1 MDNNAERKKISIILP
16 AKNESASLKKILQE
30 LTTLYKDE
38 EIIVVNDGSTDN
50 TLEVCSEF
58 DINIITHPY
67 SKGNGASIKSGARK
81 ASGDFL
87 VFMDADGQH
96 EPSEISNL
104 IECLNN
110 GYDMVVGARER
121 KTHASFPRYIANTL
135 YNKLA
140 TYMSGH
146 KIIDL
151 TSGFRAVKADIFKK
165 YLYLLPN
172 GFSYPTSITM
182 ALFRSGYSINYL
194 PISCNKREGKSHI
207 KLIKDGFRFLLIIF
221 RITSLYS
228 PLKIFIPLSLLFFFT
243 GTFYYFYTYF
253 FQGRFTNMSTLLLI
267 ISVLIF
273 LFGLLSEQLTVL
285 MYSNKS
291 NNDD

>member
-1 MDNNAERKKISIILP
+1 MKVSIVIP
-16 AKNESASLKKILQE
+16 AK
-30 LTTLYKDE
+30 DE
-38 EIIVVNDGSTDN
+38 EVGLGALLPKLVEQYPEAEIIVVNDGSTDN
-50 TLEVCSEF
+50 TLEVCNKY
-58 DINIITHPY
+58 DIDVITHPY

-81 ASGDFL
+81 ASGDIL

-96 EPSEISNL
+96 LPTEVGYL
-104 IECLNN
+104 IETLEE

-121 KTHASFPRYIANTL
+121 ATHASTLRYIANSL

-146 KIIDL
+146 KIMDL
-151 TSGFRAVKADIFKK
+151 TSGFRAVRADIFRK

-182 ALFRSGYSINYL
+182 ALFRSGYSIKYA
-194 PISCNKREGKSHI
+194 PITCKKRIGKSHI
-207 KLIKDGFRFLLIIF
+207 KLLKDGFRFLLIIF

-228 PLKIFIPLSLLFFFT
+228 PLKIFTPLSLLFFFT
-243 GTFYYFYTYF
+243 GTFYYFYTYLL
-253 FQGRFTNMSTLLLI
+253 QGRFTNMSTLLLI

-285 MYSNKS
+285 MYSNK